1 MEILFLPILL
11 AFQILPYVLVFVT
24 ALAVVLYVMKTIKG
38 WRKPK
43 TKSDMVRAYAKEN
56 SIKTVEIP
64 VEEVKPSDLKGM
76 PLHWDD

>member
-1 MEILFLPILL
+1 MDILLFPILL
-11 AFQILPYVLVFVT
+11 AFQILPYALVFVT
-24 ALAVVLYVMKTIKG
+24 ALAVVLYVVKTIKG

-56 SIKTVEIP
+56 GIKTVEIP
-64 VEEVKPSDLKGM
+64 VEEVKPSELKGM